1 MDAPLSVVISG
12 SFRKHLEGINATGK
26 AFADIGVEVL
36 SPKLSNVINPGHEFA
51 LLESDDTHDPK
62 TLEQRHLDAITNADA
77 LYVFD
82 PEGYVG
88 LSATLE
94 IGWAL
99 ALGKPIFCKEV
110 AQDFTLKLF
119 CSEVATPAQ
128 VKAKILEARA
138 KPLDAVH
145 TRSSTLDL
153 QKVSALL
160 SVQRG
165 FHDEKPLEIMLMMV
179 EEVGELAKAL
189 RKEIGLKVD
198 AKKAGDIGKIETEAA
213 DIFIYLLHLAN
224 VCNFD
229 LGEAFK
235 KKELINSQR
244 DWQKKA

>member
-1 MDAPLSVVISG
+1 MSAPLSVVISG
-12 SFRKHLEGINATGK
+12 SFRKHLEGINAVGK
-26 AFADIGVEVL
+26 AFAAAGIEVL
-36 SPKLSNVINPGHEFA
+36 SPKISNVINPGHEFA
-51 LLESDDTHDPK
+51 ILESDDTHDPK
-62 TLEQRHLDAITNADA
+62 TLEQRHLDAITKCDA

-82 PEGYVG
+82 PEGYLG

-94 IGWAL
+94 VGWAL

-119 CSEVATPAQ
+119 CDQVATPAE
-128 VKAKILEARA
+128 VKTKILELRA
-138 KPLDAVH
+138 KPLDTVH
-145 TRSSTLDL
+145 ARSSTLDL
-153 QKVSALL
+153 QAVSALL
-160 SVQRG
+160 GAQRG

-189 RKEIGLKVD
+189 RKTIGLKVD
-198 AKKAGDIGKIETEAA
+198 AAKANEIGKVEGEAA

-224 VCNFD
+224 ACNFD

-235 KKELINSQR
+235 KKELVNSQR